1 MWLSG
6 RENPDRIP
14 QVTGRLTRLCIEVD
28 MAEKKSTKDILAALR
43 AESAKQKAGETG
55 EEAAAAEEAAGEEAA
70 PAEAPAKKSGPAP
83 KSTKDIMAALRAEG
97 KGGGAKASP
106 KSAEAK
112 PAAKKPAAKKA
123 AAPAVAG
130 GEKPSVQEMLR
141 AAREGKPLEKEEA
154 AKPAV
159 KKPVAAGKIRAAKDK
174 AAQDEQDRRV
184 FLLAWLYSPFIAA
197 WILFSAATGAFL
209 LAMVRFMMPN
219 VLVEPPSRFKIGG
232 PGEFSPG
239 MVSTKYTSEYGV
251 WVVNTLYQGKQL
263 IFALRTVCTHLGC
276 TPSWLEGEQK
286 FKCPCHGSGFY
297 IDGVNFEG
305 PAPRPLERVGIALA
319 PDGLL
324 EVDKSLTFQ
333 QEMGQWEDPGSFV
346 QVG

>member
-1 MWLSG
+1 
-6 RENPDRIP
+6 
-14 QVTGRLTRLCIEVD
+14 
-28 MAEKKSTKDILAALR
+28 MAKKKSTKDILAALR
-43 AESAKQKAGETG
+43 AETAKKSAGESAEDTPAPADESAS
-55 EEAAAAEEAAGEEAA
+55 EEAAASET
-70 PAEAPAKKSGPAP
+70 PARKSGPAP
-83 KSTKDIMAALRAEG
+83 QSTKDIMAALRAEA
-97 KGGGAKASP
+97 KGGGPTAAKP
-106 KSAEAK
+106 EGAK

-123 AAPAVAG
+123 APAASG
-130 GEKPSVQEMLR
+130 GEKPSVQEMLK
-141 AAREGKPLEKEEA
+141 AAREGKPLESKEA

-184 FLLAWLYSPFIAA
+184 FLLAWLYSPFLAA
-197 WILFSAATGAFL
+197 WVMFSAATGAFL
-209 LAMVRFMMPN
+209 LAMARFMMPN
-219 VLVEPPSRFKIGG
+219 VLVEPPSKFKIGG
-232 PGEFSPG
+232 PGEFAPG

-251 WVVNTLYQGKQL
+251 WVVNTVYQGNQL

-333 QEMGQWEDPGSFV
+333 QEMGQWEDPASFV